1 MFTPKK
7 IRKALE
13 KLFDLFDEDILNALH
28 ENYDE
33 EIEDIS
39 PYWLAKAFNTNATKL
54 YGYRAMS
61 HIGDGVNFYG
71 KTLTKKKAALLL
83 RYVDNSIENDHFQML
98 NCSELW
104 LLEDMSFAHVRC
116 VATLIKGDERPDA
129 ATEYREF
136 VRRVA
141 RKDDIFFN
149 PDDLVCHLD
158 DSCMIAQATSNATI
172 CKPNG

>member
-7 IRKALE
+7 ITKALE
-13 KLFDLFDEDILNALH
+13 KLFELFDEDVLNALH

-39 PYWLAKAFNTNATKL
+39 PYWLAKAFNADATKL
-54 YGYRAMS
+54 YAYRAMT
-61 HIGDGVNFYG
+61 HVGDGSNFYG
-71 KTLTKKKAALLL
+71 KTLTKKKAALLV
-83 RYVDNSIENDHFQML
+83 RYVDTSIENDHFQLL

-116 VATLIKGDERPDA
+116 VASLIKGDERPDA

-136 VRRVA
+136 VRKVVC
-141 RKDDIFFN
+141 KDDIFFN

-158 DSCMIAQATSNATI
+158 DCCMMAQLMNRATNS
-172 CKPNG
+172 KPNG